1 MMLALHNLTRK
12 ITQAAKTKEIYT
24 TKKREGFFT
33 KTSVVWCSLS
43 SRDHCSPL
51 LIQSENGNDL

>member
-24 TKKREGFFT
+24 TKKREGFFIFQVLNFIT
-33 KTSVVWCSLS
+33 
-43 SRDHCSPL
+43 
-51 LIQSENGNDL
+51 